1 MHLDDGKHLITP
13 NVIGIVFIRS
23 GQVMSQQV
31 ELALLPALVLVQLV
45 AAVKGFAAACIANP
59 YVGFQFPFSGRVS
72 SSSAGTSSS
81 SSRGGRLKTTRL
93 VAYLANLDKTS
104 FQNKP
109 VALPLQPGDSRGGVG
124 RLGKPGC
131 KDVSWQ
137 LNLDR
142 SEPACAPSEPG
153 HPGTWCYTWDR
164 ADPSV

>member
-81 SSRGGRLKTTRL
+81 SSSRGGRLKTTRL

-109 VALPLQPGDSRGGVG
+109 VALPLQRGDSRVGVG
-124 RLGKPGC
+124 RLGTPGC
-131 KDVSWQ
+131 KEVSWE

-142 SEPACAPSEPG
+142 SEPACAP
-153 HPGTWCYTWDR
+153 
-164 ADPSV
+164 

>member
-59 YVGFQFPFSGRVS
+59 YVGFKFPFSGRVS
-72 SSSAGTSSS
+72 RGSAGTSS
-81 SSRGGRLKTTRL
+81 RLKTTRH

-131 KDVSWQ
+131 KDISWQ
-137 LNLDR
+137 LNLDC
-142 SEPACAPSEPG
+142 SEPACAP
-153 HPGTWCYTWDR
+153 
-164 ADPSV
+164 

>member
-72 SSSAGTSSS
+72 SSSW
-81 SSRGGRLKTTRL
+81 GGRLKTTRL

-109 VALPLQPGDSRGGVG
+109 VALPLQRGDSRGGVG
-124 RLGKPGC
+124 RLGTPGC
-131 KDVSWQ
+131 KEVSWE

-142 SEPACAPSEPG
+142 SEPACAP
-153 HPGTWCYTWDR
+153 
-164 ADPSV
+164 